1 MSFPNKNQ
9 SVQCDVR
16 SCKHHT
22 NDGMCAIP
30 APVTKANAPAIT
42 PGKGCGNAERRGAF
56 LSAFLRQSTVM
67 PVSFFHALRMAFWF
81 CTP

>member
-22 NDGMCAIP
+22 NDGMCELDVIKG
-30 APVTKANAPAIT
+30 APRSNCHTGTCDESECA
-42 PGKGCGNAERRGAF
+42 
-56 LSAFLRQSTVM
+56 SY
-67 PVSFFHALRMAFWF
+67 HAR
-81 CTP
+81 

>member
-22 NDGMCAIP
+22 NDGMCVIKV
-30 APVTKANAPAIT
+30 APR
-42 PGKGCGNAERRGAF
+42 GNCHTGTCDESECA
-56 LSAFLRQSTVM
+56 SY
-67 PVSFFHALRMAFWF
+67 HAR
-81 CTP
+81 

>member
-22 NDGMCAIP
+22 NELDVIKVAPRGNCQTGTCDESECA
-30 APVTKANAPAIT
+30 
-42 PGKGCGNAERRGAF
+42 
-56 LSAFLRQSTVM
+56 SY
-67 PVSFFHALRMAFWF
+67 HAR
-81 CTP
+81 

>member
-22 NDGMCAIP
+22 NDGMCELDVIKV
-30 APVTKANAPAIT
+30 APP
-42 PGKGCGNAERRGAF
+42 
-56 LSAFLRQSTVM
+56 RQL
-67 PVSFFHALRMAFWF
+67 PYRHL
-81 CTP
+81 